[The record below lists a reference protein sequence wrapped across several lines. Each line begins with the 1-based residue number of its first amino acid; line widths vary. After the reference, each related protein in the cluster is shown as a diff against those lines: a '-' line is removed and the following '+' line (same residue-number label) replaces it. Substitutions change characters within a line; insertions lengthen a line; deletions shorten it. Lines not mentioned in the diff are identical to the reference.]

1 MAISGSSVS
10 QPVMKTSATPA
21 ITAAE
26 VQTSVSKCRPSA
38 SSVMLSCSRP
48 TRSSIIATPKLMAE
62 ATTVSARPASGMS
75 SSRGA
80 ISRGMAVQ
88 TMPAAASTI
97 SAPSMPAEKYS
108 ALEKP

>member
-1 MAISGSSVS
+1 MSGSRRS
-10 QPVMKTSATPA
+10 QPVANTSATPT
-21 ITAAE
+21 ITPAE
-26 VQTSVSKCRPSA
+26 VQTSVSRCRPSA
-38 SSVMLSCSRP
+38 SSVMLWCWRP
-48 TRSSIIATPKLMAE
+48 ARSSTSATARLIAV
-62 ATTVSARPASGMS
+62 ATVVSAKPANGVS

-80 ISRGMAVQ
+80 ISRGMAAH